1 MKILFNELFKHKL
14 SLFFLLVATYIATTF
29 ELALPLLLASA
40 LNIGIINNQ
49 GMEYIKYIA
58 IMMLTLIICILI
70 FNIIIN
76 FIVSKVSINIS
87 SNIKN
92 TLFSKV
98 LSLKQNQLR
107 NYPISTLITR
117 TTQDCEQVRNFL
129 TSVLSI
135 IFKAPIII
143 VSSITILKAL
153 DTNFFFILIISII
166 VIIVFLTIITLK
178 IFPLIKQIETSIDS
192 MNKHIKDKVT
202 GYKIIKTYN
211 NFNLEDEKFETESNK
226 YINITKKILKISSLI
241 NPFLTLIVNS
251 ITIIILILCIN
262 LAKFNKVEAGTII
275 ATIQYILQ
283 ILLSFIMLSTIIINY
298 PTIKISLNRINEILK
313 EEGFSNIK
321 NTQNLQINNISF
333 NNVSF
338 NYNDNKLIDNLNLKI
353 NKEETLGIIGLNGS
367 GKSSLIKLLLK
378 ELDNYKGTIKINDT
392 DIKNLTRKD
401 ITSCIT
407 YLPQNPYLLKGT
419 ILENIAFSNNTLTM
433 QDITK
438 IIHTCNLEKFILEK
452 KENLNYQIQENG
464 TNLSGGQKQRISLAR
479 AIASKNNFIILDD
492 SFSSL
497 DYKNEKEI
505 IEKLKTYYKDKTF
518 IIISQR
524 ISSLLQCDKIA
535 IMDKGKIVD
544 IGTHNE
550 LLKRNELYKKIYIT
564 QKEVIEYDI

>member
-1 MKILFNELFKHKL
+1 MKILFNELFKYKL

-40 LNIGIINNQ
+40 LNLGILNNQ

-58 IMMLTLIICILI
+58 IMMLTLIISILI
-70 FNIIIN
+70 FSIIIN
-76 FIVSKVSINIS
+76 FIITKISVNITT
-87 SNIKN
+87 NIKN
-92 TLFSKV
+92 NLFSKV
-98 LSLKQNQLR
+98 LSLKQHQLK

-117 TTQDCEQVRNFL
+117 TTQDCEQVKNFL
-129 TSVLSI
+129 TSTLSI

-153 DTNFFFILIISII
+153 STKFFFILTMSII
-166 VIIVFLTIITLK
+166 IIIIFLTFITLK
-178 IFPLIKQIETSIDS
+178 IFPLIKKIEASIDS
-192 MNKHIKDKVT
+192 MNTHIKDKIT

-211 NFNLEDEKFETESNK
+211 NFNLEDQKFEIETNK
-226 YINITKKILKISSLI
+226 YLTATKKILKISSLI
-241 NPFLTLIVNS
+241 NPFLTLIVNAVT
-251 ITIIILILCIN
+251 ITILIICLN
-262 LAKFNKVEAGTII
+262 LTKYNQIEAGTII

-283 ILLSFIMLSTIIINY
+283 ILLSFVMLSIILINY

-313 EEGFSNIK
+313 QNGYTNIK
-321 NTQNLQINNISF
+321 NIDSLQINTISFNNISF
-333 NNVSF
+333 N
-338 NYNDNKLIDNLNLKI
+338 YNNNKLINNLNLTI
-353 NKEETLGIIGLNGS
+353 NKGETLGIIGLNGS
-367 GKSSLIKLLLK
+367 GKSTLIKLLLK
-378 ELDNYKGTIKINDT
+378 ELDSYEGSIKLNDI
-392 DIKNLTRKD
+392 DIKDLTRKD
-401 ITSCIT
+401 ITNSIT
-407 YLPQNPYLLKGT
+407 YLPQTPYLLKGT

-433 QDITK
+433 QDISK
-438 IIHTCNLEKFILEK
+438 IVHTCNLEKFILEK
-452 KENLNYQIQENG
+452 KENLNYQIQESG

-492 SFSSL
+492 CFSSL

-535 IMDKGKIVD
+535 IMDKGKIID
-544 IGTHNE
+544 IGTHND
-550 LLKRNELYKKIYIT
+550 LIKRNKLYKEIYNT